1 MGWDIGKKPYAVVKI
16 VQIAKNIWITRDGQ
30 LVVYQLLIHVIKRV
44 EENLIGALENGIGV
58 AVLGSVV

>member
-1 MGWDIGKKPYAVVKI
+1 
-16 VQIAKNIWITRDGQ
+16 GQ